1 MNCYEILEVS
11 QNASP
16 EVIKAA
22 YKSLMQ
28 RYHPDKNPD
37 NAEIAAH
44 ALNVVQAFEV
54 LSDPNKRAAYDI
66 KLKQLLA
73 DSLLVDRDRSR
84 NVQASS
90 AANDWQ
96 AAAAKENKSYWILW
110 LLIAL
115 TIVLCL
121 YAMLLLKHTR
131 TDEIPST
138 NPDIQRQTER
148 DGITEI
154 LPRTI
159 PVYISNLTVTL
170 READAFAGG
179 TAHVLNIPILG
190 VRVGTFD
197 SNKFL
202 HYIDNNK
209 ELIRRQLE
217 DKLGDAKY
225 ENLIKFDGE
234 QYLKNIVIDS
244 IGDATGTNL
253 YKADP
258 VNSAV
263 AGQYGVVDILLPRSF
278 SVH

>member
-44 ALNVVQAFEV
+44 ALNVVQAYEV
-54 LSDPNKRAAYDI
+54 LSDPNKRAAHDI
-66 KLKQLLA
+66 RLKQLLA
-73 DSLLVDRDRSR
+73 NSLLVDRDRNR
-84 NVQASS
+84 VVQASS
-90 AANDWQ
+90 VANDWQ
-96 AAAAKENKSYWILW
+96 AAKETNSYGVMW

-115 TIVLCL
+115 IIVLCL
-121 YAMLLLKHTR
+121 YAMSLLKNTH
-131 TDEIPST
+131 TDENQST
-138 NPDIQRQTER
+138 NADKQRQIAS
-148 DGITEI
+148 DGVKEI

-159 PVYISNLTVTL
+159 PFYISNLTVALKET
-170 READAFAGG
+170 DKFAGG
-179 TAHVLNIPILG
+179 TTHVLNIPILG
-190 VRVGTFD
+190 VRVGTFE

-202 HYIDNNK
+202 RYIDNNK
-209 ELIRRQLE
+209 TLIRQQLE
-217 DKLGDAKY
+217 EKLGDAKY
-225 ENLIKFDGE
+225 EELIKFDGE
-234 QYLKNIVIDS
+234 QYLKNIVMDS
-244 IGDATGTNL
+244 IGDATGSNL

-258 VNSAV
+258 VNSAT
-263 AGQYGVVDILLPRSF
+263 AGQYGVVDVLMPRSF

>member
-1 MNCYEILEVS
+1 MNFYEILEVS

-44 ALNVVQAFEV
+44 ASKVVQAYEV
-54 LSDPNKRAAYDI
+54 LSDPNKRAAHDI
-66 KLKQLLA
+66 MLKQLSA

-90 AANDWQ
+90 VANDWQ
-96 AAAAKENKSYWILW
+96 AAAAKEKKSYGILW

-115 TIVLCL
+115 TIVFCL
-121 YAMLLLKHTR
+121 YAMLLLKNTR
-131 TDEIPST
+131 TDEILST
-138 NPDIQRQTER
+138 NADIQRQTER
-148 DGITEI
+148 DGMTEV

-159 PVYISNLTVTL
+159 PVYISNLTVALKESDT
-170 READAFAGG
+170 FAGG

-202 HYIDNNK
+202 RYIGNNK

-234 QYLKNIVIDS
+234 QYLKNIVMVS
-244 IGDATGTNL
+244 IGDATGSNL

-258 VNSAV
+258 VNSAT
-263 AGQYGVVDILLPRSF
+263 AGQYGVVDVLLPRSF